1 MAGPSKSAWIWTLE
15 SNPVVERLGR
25 EARGVIFATGLL
37 REQTK
42 MESPDCT
49 LPRNSLRLFFKTA
62 MFTVWTMALNMAI
75 KMAKS
80 RGL

>member
-1 MAGPSKSAWIWTLE
+1 
-15 SNPVVERLGR
+15 
-25 EARGVIFATGLL
+25 
-37 REQTK
+37 
-42 MESPDCT
+42 MESPACT
-49 LPRNSLRLFFKTA
+49 LPRNSLKLFFKTA